1 MCSDGNFVAH
11 GTLLLRMTR
20 FRLNCSTTSSMQMTM
35 TIVTVSRG
43 RSMTMTTTPA
53 NPIPHLPLP
62 SQPPYS
68 MSEDAH
74 FHLIRPP
81 PHCVPN
87 AASQIR
93 QRSRCS
99 NRSGDERP
107 SSQISLVSAI
117 VTLWMTSWSRSRVA
131 WRRTREAV
139 PSTRPRSTYVP
150 LGSLCSL
157 VVKWLLIFP
166 GAPVRLGFAPG
177 SVEPQNQ
184 DLTILILLCVYL
196 STFRC
201 IISTYLPDLS
211 ITRYRNANLVGGF
224 F

>member
-1 MCSDGNFVAH
+1 
-11 GTLLLRMTR
+11 MTR

-35 TIVTVSRG
+35 TIVTVSSG
-43 RSMTMTTTPA
+43 RLMTMTTTPA
-53 NPIPHLPLP
+53 NPIPHLSLP
-62 SQPPYS
+62 SRPPYS
-68 MSEDAH
+68 TSEDAH

-87 AASQIR
+87 AASPIH

-99 NRSGDERP
+99 SRSGDERP
-107 SSQISLVSAI
+107 SSRISLVSATA
-117 VTLWMTSWSRSRVA
+117 TLWMTSWSRSRLA

-139 PSTRPRSTYVP
+139 PSTRPKPTYVP
-150 LGSLCSL
+150 PSFLYSLWSGM
-157 VVKWLLIFP
+157 VTDSS